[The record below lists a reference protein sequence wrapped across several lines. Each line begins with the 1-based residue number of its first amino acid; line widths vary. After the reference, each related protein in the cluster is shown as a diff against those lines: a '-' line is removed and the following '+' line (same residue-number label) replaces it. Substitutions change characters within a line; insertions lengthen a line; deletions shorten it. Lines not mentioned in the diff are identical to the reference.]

1 MVSDTDNDIPWT
13 CVCCVCSSHHLS
25 VEQEIVTS
33 IISSQWEEKFF
44 LSFSFKKIS
53 TFFKSLLYCDL
64 TINVTITLL

>member
-25 VEQEIVTS
+25 VEHKDVEQEIVTS

-44 LSFSFKKIS
+44 LSFSFQEHFYI
-53 TFFKSLLYCDL
+53 L
-64 TINVTITLL
+64 